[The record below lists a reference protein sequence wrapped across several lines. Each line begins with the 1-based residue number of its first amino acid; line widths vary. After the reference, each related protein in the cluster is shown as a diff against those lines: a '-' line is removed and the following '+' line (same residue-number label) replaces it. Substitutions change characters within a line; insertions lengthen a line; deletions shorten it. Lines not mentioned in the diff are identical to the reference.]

1 MPSSTVEDYLKE
13 MLKLQGPEEKRVST
27 GSLARTLGVA
37 PGTVTSMMKTLSES
51 GLVAYEP
58 YEGAVLT
65 DAGRQLAIHVLR
77 RHRLVELF
85 LVQVLGMDWS
95 EVHVEAE
102 QLEHAVSDAVIE
114 RIDEFLGHPSVD
126 PHGDPIPDRDG
137 VVEEWDA
144 ANLTTCPVGA
154 SLEIVRV
161 LDQDP
166 DFLRLVE
173 SRGLSPGETVTVAR
187 RDTAAD
193 SVELEGERKSLS
205 LGFRAA
211 AKIFVRSREEG

>member
-13 MLKLQGPEEKRVST
+13 MLKLQGPEESRVST
-27 GSLARTLGVA
+27 GALAEALGVA

-65 DAGRQLAIHVLR
+65 KEGRQLAIHVLR

-85 LVQVLGMDWS
+85 LVQILGMDWS

-137 VVEEWDA
+137 VVQEWEA
-144 ANLTTCPVGA
+144 TNLTTCPVGTP
-154 SLEIVRV
+154 LEIVRV

-173 SRGLSPGETVTVAR
+173 SRGLVPGETVTVAR
-187 RDTAAD
+187 REAAAD
-193 SVELEGERKSLS
+193 SVELQGSDRTLS

-211 AKIFVRSREEG
+211 AKIFVRSRDGG